1 MNVSGVSYS
10 SDRKLVRCEQAYSY
24 RYDEKLKA
32 RVKGEGLFRGDW
44 LHQLL
49 ESYRKG
55 ENWED
60 KYDELVEKVWDK
72 LFDEQKE
79 IYGENFPEDICHLFS
94 HYVDHWGGQDAQLR
108 PIHIEQA
115 FEIMVKSLGAPV
127 RFKADYIAAKGKL
140 KVLFENKNK
149 KKIPEPNERILDRQA
164 HGYCYLLSKL
174 PKPIIIDQI
183 VWDYIRTTPVP
194 RPQILKSGKLS
205 ERAINTDR
213 RSYLAAMKEAGI
225 HPKGDEIIGVEN
237 FLKSLP
243 ETLTLERVINK
254 PNFKVG
260 EIVVRDWI
268 DRAKRA
274 RDITRPTRNW
284 GKTCSW
290 ECDYHVLC
298 QADMIGKPDR
308 NTIVKRDFVTNIK
321 PAEELKELLE
331 K

>member
-1 MNVSGVSYS
+1 MNVTGVSYS
-10 SDRKLVRCEQAYSY
+10 SDRKLVRCEQQYSY

-49 ESYRKG
+49 EAYRKG

-60 KYDELVEKVWDK
+60 KYDELVEKVWNK

-79 IYGENFPEDICHLFS
+79 LYGETFPEDIYALFE
-94 HYVDHWGGQDAQLR
+94 HYVEHWGSQDARLR

-115 FEIMVKSLGAPV
+115 FELTTKSGLLV
-127 RFKADYIAAKGKL
+127 RFKADYIARDGKL
-140 KVLFENKNK
+140 NVLFENKNK
-149 KKIPEPNERILDRQA
+149 KKIPEANERILDRQA

-174 PKPIIIDQI
+174 PKPVIIDKI

-194 RPQILKSGKLS
+194 RPKILKNGSLS
-205 ERAINTDR
+205 ERAISTDQ
-213 RSYLAAMKEAGI
+213 RSYRAAMKEAGI

-243 ETLTLERVINK
+243 ETLTLERVVNK
-254 PNFKVG
+254 PNFRVG
-260 EIVVRDWI
+260 EMVVRDWI

-274 RDITRPTRNW
+274 RDIKRPTRNW

-290 ECDYHVLC
+290 DCDYDMLC
-298 QADMIGKPDR
+298 QADMTGKPDR
-308 NTIVKRDFVTNIK
+308 TTIVKRDFVTNIK